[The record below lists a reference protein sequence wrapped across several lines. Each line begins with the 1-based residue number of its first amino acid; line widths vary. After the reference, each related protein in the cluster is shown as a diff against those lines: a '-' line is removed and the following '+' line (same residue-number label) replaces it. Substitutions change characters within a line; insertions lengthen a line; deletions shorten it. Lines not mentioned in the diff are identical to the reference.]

1 MRAWQVTAIGDPV
14 DVARIV
20 DLPHPTLSAGQVMVK
35 VRAVGL
41 NLPDILLMQGRY
53 QNHPGT
59 SYIPGFEFA
68 GEVVAVADDVDLP
81 VGARVLCVPDLPHGP
96 RGGLAEH
103 VPIDA
108 AAVYEI
114 PDAMSFTD
122 AAAMSITYVTA
133 LLAIER
139 RGRLRSGET
148 LLVHGGAGG
157 VGTAAIQLGLHMGAR
172 VLATA
177 GGGEKVA
184 FCESLGAEAVDYRS
198 EDFVDFVRER
208 TAGVGA
214 DVIIDPVGGEV
225 FERSRKAVAW
235 EGRLLVVGFASD
247 SIGSMKS
254 NQLLLKNFSVIGV
267 NRDQYRFRD
276 PEVFRSLHRE
286 VFSLYESGAFRPVI
300 KETVGFADVQS
311 AWARLAGR
319 NTIGKVVVTM

>member
-114 PDAMSFTD
+114 PDAM
-122 AAAMSITYVTA
+122 
-133 LLAIER
+133 R
-139 RGRLRSGET
+139 
-148 LLVHGGAGG
+148 
-157 VGTAAIQLGLHMGAR
+157 
-172 VLATA
+172 
-177 GGGEKVA
+177 
-184 FCESLGAEAVDYRS
+184 
-198 EDFVDFVRER
+198 
-208 TAGVGA
+208 
-214 DVIIDPVGGEV
+214 
-225 FERSRKAVAW
+225 
-235 EGRLLVVGFASD
+235 
-247 SIGSMKS
+247 
-254 NQLLLKNFSVIGV
+254 FS
-267 NRDQYRFRD
+267 Q
-276 PEVFRSLHRE
+276 
-286 VFSLYESGAFRPVI
+286 
-300 KETVGFADVQS
+300 
-311 AWARLAGR
+311 
-319 NTIGKVVVTM
+319 